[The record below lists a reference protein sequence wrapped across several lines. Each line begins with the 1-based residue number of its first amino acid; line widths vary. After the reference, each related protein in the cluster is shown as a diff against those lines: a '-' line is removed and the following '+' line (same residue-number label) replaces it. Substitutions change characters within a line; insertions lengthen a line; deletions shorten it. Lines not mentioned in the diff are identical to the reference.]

1 MNTKPVR
8 SVAVDDIL
16 RNILEETGP
25 TTAESGSNVLNLLD
39 LPPLQRTIIIH
50 LTRKGPA
57 NAEELAQ
64 ALKLEPA
71 EVEQA
76 LDILAQQGHL
86 RLSANGQAQPALG
99 RTRRRNL
106 PARLWPA
113 LLAANRLYS
122 IQEIAT
128 LRTALPILQFA
139 RAKLSEFADHGPGH
153 VLRVKSF
160 AVQLSYIM
168 GLTPMEQHLLRAGAM
183 FHDVGNII
191 DRTDH
196 HITSQETVHKLTQA
210 GELPFSTAEANLV
223 GLLCRWH
230 RREYDPAR
238 CDMLDNNTIRTGLL
252 ASILR
257 VADAMDIDQR
267 RSDYTERFA
276 WVLRFFYPDEL
287 PYWTSLEEILGVRL
301 HCTTQVNLQI
311 LTKGPIVDNIQ
322 IAMLRGDLAGTPLP
336 WTVQEVAV
344 PPEPLPIAINGQEPA
359 PTSPQARPALLV
371 FPFDPHSLVMAALS
385 RKHLQAAGYAV
396 ELLCYPDTLEAPSW
410 LWQEMLA
417 EVEPTNY
424 SQIIVL
430 NDRPTPAIDTARLT
444 VIERWRNIG
453 LNVSLLNRH
462 EANWSQLPDLLRLGV
477 EVILGGDWAYFWGE
491 PTDQTA
497 LMWGRVAAFCTRDPG
512 QATTEII
519 AAEHAIIKGLL
530 KRVYDATTE
539 SADDLIGWAALAEPI
554 MSRIEANDYRYF
566 IDQAANFVADYATI
580 THLGQVVGR
589 VLRQTQSPGR
599 LPQAYYWALE
609 QTIESQGRMPTRG
622 ICFNVPYA
630 VATWS
635 DGEAVELLAINHW
648 RDEAAIPIRL
658 LYPTD
663 LGPAPEGNEN
673 AIRVRLTAEQA
684 ERVVDALVTACN
696 Q

>member
-1 MNTKPVR
+1 MNPKPVR
-8 SVAVDDIL
+8 KVVVDEL
-16 RNILEETGP
+16 RNIFEETSP
-25 TTAESGSNVLNLLD
+25 TMSESGSNVLNLLD
-39 LPPLQRTIIIH
+39 LPALQRSIMIH

-57 NAEELAQ
+57 NAT
-64 ALKLEPA
+64 ALTEALNLEPT
-71 EVEQA
+71 EVNEA
-76 LDILAQQGHL
+76 LAALVEQGHL
-86 RLSANGQAQPALG
+86 RISVDGQARPALG

-122 IQEIAT
+122 IQEVAT
-128 LRTALPILQFA
+128 FRTALPILQFA

-168 GLTPMEQHLLRAGAM
+168 GLTPIEQHLLRAAAM

-191 DRTDH
+191 DRADH
-196 HITSQETVHKLTQA
+196 HITSQETVHKLTRS
-210 GELPFSTAEANLV
+210 GELPFSTTEATLV

-230 RREYDPAR
+230 RREYDPAQ
-238 CDMLDNNTIRTGLL
+238 CDVLDDQTIRTGLL

-257 VADAMDIDQR
+257 VADAMDIDHR
-267 RSDYTERFA
+267 RSDYTDRFA

-301 HCTTQVNLQI
+301 HCTPQLNLQI
-311 LTKGPIVDNIQ
+311 LTKGLIVDNIQ

-336 WTVQEVAV
+336 WTVQEVSV
-344 PPEPLPIAINGQEPA
+344 SQESS
-359 PTSPQARPALLV
+359 PTSIEVTETTPTPAKNKSALLV

-396 ELLCYPDTLEAPSW
+396 ELLCYPDTTDGPHW
-410 LWQEMLA
+410 LWHEMLA
-417 EVEPTNY
+417 ELEPDDY
-424 SQIIVL
+424 AQVIVL
-430 NDRPTPAIDTARLT
+430 NDRPAQNIDTERLN
-444 VIERWRNIG
+444 VIDRWRNAG
-453 LNVSLLNRH
+453 LHVSLLNRH
-462 EANWSQLPDLLRLGV
+462 EANWSQLPNLLNLGV
-477 EVILGGDWAYFWGE
+477 EVILGGDWAYFWG
-491 PTDQTA
+491 PPSDQTA
-497 LMWGRVAAFCTRDPG
+497 LMWGRLAAFCTRDPG

-530 KRVYDATTE
+530 KVVYDATTQ
-539 SADDLIGWAALAEPI
+539 SAEDLPGWASLAESI
-554 MSRIEANDYRYF
+554 MTRIEANDYAYF
-566 IDQAANFVADYATI
+566 IEQSSNFVADYASMSNP
-580 THLGQVVGR
+580 GQVIGR
-589 VLRQTQSPGR
+589 VLRLTQSPSG

-609 QTIESQGRMPTRG
+609 QAIENQGRMPTRG

-630 VATWS
+630 IATWS
-635 DGEAVELLAINHW
+635 DGNAVELLAINHW

-684 ERVVDALVTACN
+684 ERVVEALVTACN